1 MADILTPENGI
12 TIFKGASKTL
22 KLSVV
27 DAAGKPVAINGALI
41 IFTIKRDIK
50 DPQPLLQKK
59 STNGAEVL
67 ITAPDV
73 GHAEIYLL
81 PSDTQTWD
89 VRTYTFDVWIQLAS
103 GARYVIVPPSDFRVD
118 RPVTTFL

>member
-1 MADILTPENGI
+1 MADLLNPENGI
-12 TIFKGASKTL
+12 AIYKGASKTL

-59 STNGAEVL
+59 STDATQVL

-73 GHAEIYLL
+73 GLAEIYLL

-89 VRTYTFDVWIQLAS
+89 VRVYTFDVWIQLAS
-103 GARYVIVPPSDFRVD
+103 GARYVIVPPSDFKVERG
-118 RPVTTFL
+118 VTTFL